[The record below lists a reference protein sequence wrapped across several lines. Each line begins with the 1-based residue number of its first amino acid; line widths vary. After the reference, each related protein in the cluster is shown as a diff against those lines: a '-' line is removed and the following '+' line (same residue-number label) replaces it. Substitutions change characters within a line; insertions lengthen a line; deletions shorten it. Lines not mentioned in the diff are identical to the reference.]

1 MLYGDNFQ
9 VLSLPKKP
17 QSDSEE
23 EEEEKVGDGKRQT
36 SLFSFFKR
44 KPKAPET
51 VCNKSQEPESVSLDV
66 SVLKAVA
73 EAEVSEVKTETF
85 SHKNDQEK
93 SQDAFSDIDR
103 PRDPSWCED

>member
-1 MLYGDNFQ
+1 M
-9 VLSLPKKP
+9 LSLPKKP

-44 KPKAPET
+44 KAKSPER
-51 VCNKSQEPESVSLDV
+51 VCNKNQEPESVSLDV

-73 EAEVSEVKTETF
+73 EAEVSEVKIETF
-85 SHKNDQEK
+85 FFLKKKQHKK
-93 SQDAFSDIDR
+93 PQDAFSDIDR

>member
-1 MLYGDNFQ
+1 MPYGDNFQ

-44 KPKAPET
+44 KPKAPER

-85 SHKNDQEK
+85 SHK
-93 SQDAFSDIDR
+93 R
-103 PRDPSWCED
+103 

>member
-1 MLYGDNFQ
+1 MPYGNNFQ

-51 VCNKSQEPESVSLDV
+51 VCNKSREPESVSLDV

-73 EAEVSEVKTETF
+73 EAEVREVKTETF
-85 SHKNDQEK
+85 
-93 SQDAFSDIDR
+93 
-103 PRDPSWCED
+103 

>member
-1 MLYGDNFQ
+1 MPYGDNFQ

-17 QSDSEE
+17 QYDSEE

-44 KPKAPET
+44 KPKAPER
-51 VCNKSQEPESVSLDV
+51 VCNKNQEPESVSLDV

-73 EAEVSEVKTETF
+73 EAEVSEVKTEIF

-93 SQDAFSDIDR
+93 SQDAFSDISR

>member
-1 MLYGDNFQ
+1 MVGSNFSVLSYFGEVHHVSWKLVVPYGNNFQ

-44 KPKAPET
+44 KPKSPER
-51 VCNKSQEPESVSLDV
+51 VCNKNQEPESVSLDV

-85 SHKNDQEK
+85 S
-93 SQDAFSDIDR
+93 
-103 PRDPSWCED
+103 

>member
-51 VCNKSQEPESVSLDV
+51 VCIKSQESEPESVSLDV

-73 EAEVSEVKTETF
+73 EAEVSEIK
-85 SHKNDQEK
+85 
-93 SQDAFSDIDR
+93 I
-103 PRDPSWCED
+103 